1 MNYTLELV
9 CVPVRDV
16 DRAKAFYADQ
26 LGFQV
31 DHDTTVSA
39 DFRVVQLT
47 PPGSGCS
54 ICIGT
59 GVVDMAPGSL
69 KGLQLVV
76 NDVVAAR
83 AELLARGVEMGAVQV
98 YGRDGLRPYE
108 DGEDLN
114 NVGFCAFDDPDGNG
128 WLLQQITARQ

>member
-16 DRAKAFYADQ
+16 DRAKAFYAEQ
-26 LGFQV
+26 LGFVV
-31 DHDTTVSA
+31 DHDTTVRA
-39 DFRVVQLT
+39 DARIVQLT

-54 ICIGT
+54 ICIGNDM
-59 GVVDMAPGSL
+59 VDMEPGSL

-83 AELLARGVEMGAVQV
+83 AELASRGVAVSAVQV

-108 DGEDLN
+108 EGEELN
-114 NVGFCAFDDPDGNG
+114 NVGFCSFDDADGNG
-128 WLLQQITARQ
+128 WVIQQITARA

>member
-16 DRAKAFYADQ
+16 DRAKAFYAEQ
-26 LGFQV
+26 LGFVV

-39 DFRVVQLT
+39 DARIVQLT

-54 ICIGT
+54 ICIGND
-59 GVVDMAPGSL
+59 VVDMEPGSL

-83 AELLARGVEMGAVQV
+83 AELASRGVAVSAVQV

-108 DGEDLN
+108 EGEELN
-114 NVGFCAFDDPDGNG
+114 NVGVCSFDDADGNG
-128 WLLQQITARQ
+128 WVIQQITARA

>member
-1 MNYTLELV
+1 MRSARLT
-9 CVPVRDV
+9 
-16 DRAKAFYADQ
+16 AGATTSTSTSYADQ
-26 LGFQV
+26 TGFQV

-54 ICIGT
+54 ICIGNDM
-59 GVVDMAPGSL
+59 VDMEPGSL

-83 AELLARGVEMGAVQV
+83 PELLTRGVEMGAVQV
-98 YGRDGLRPYE
+98 YGRDGLRPHE
-108 DGEDLN
+108 DG
-114 NVGFCAFDDPDGNG
+114 
-128 WLLQQITARQ
+128 RS